1 MKKWL
6 GMYGNTVVS
15 SVSIL
20 SIFMIIL
27 FSTSM
32 NVIYAQE
39 VPFQELFEEPLEDIT
54 APVITVPSD
63 FTVSA
68 MSIFGSSVSFSVSAL
83 DDIDGVV
90 STTCTPP
97 SRSTF
102 PIGSNTV
109 ICTATDSAGNIG
121 SASFIITVQD
131 SIAPVVTVP
140 GDLTISTTLASRNSV
155 TFSASASDDIDGF
168 ISTTCFPPSGSVF
181 PIGRTTVICTA
192 RDSAGN
198 IGSASFV
205 ITVQN
210 MITIIQEE
218 LVALQEIEPQEIG
231 SVGDE
236 VSRFVHTANSLFE
249 LEKQGLKDIQNEFRK
264 DLNNSDPA
272 SKKDL
277 RKAFNSDLTDLR
289 NQFQDFRTQ
298 YHDIFD
304 EFRHDVK
311 QLVNEA
317 KELTFSDRKQLQQL
331 EKTKLKIQSQED
343 NSNSN
348 IFTQATISRAI
359 ELADNE
365 KDLIKLNH
373 LIQVSQLRGSHIPD
387 DKLSEWKNTQNELKT
402 TIKAYQIVFNNSD
415 KDTKDD
421 FKTIIKQVKNELKQL
436 EKEQKEQNEKNTN
449 SGKKGSDGGS
459 DKKDNKSK
467 SKKK

>member
-20 SIFMIIL
+20 SVFMIIL

-39 VPFQELFEEPLEDIT
+39 DPFQEPFEEPLEDIT
-54 APVITVPSD
+54 APIIIVPSD

-68 MSIFGSSVSFSVSAL
+68 MSLFGSSVPFSVSAL

-102 PIGSNTV
+102 AIGSTTV

-121 SASFIITVQD
+121 SASFVISVQD
-131 SIAPVVTVP
+131 STPPVVTVP
-140 GDLTISTTLASRNSV
+140 EDLIISTTLASRNSV

-249 LEKQGLKDIQNEFRK
+249 LEKQGLKDLQNEFRENVK
-264 DLNNSDPA
+264 NSDPT
-272 SKKDL
+272 STKDL

-289 NQFQDFRTQ
+289 KQFQDFRTQ

-311 QLVNEA
+311 QLVKEA

-343 NSNSN
+343 KSNSD

-387 DKLSEWKNTQNELKT
+387 DKLSEWKNAQNELKT

-415 KDTKDD
+415 KDTKND
-421 FKTIIKQVKNELKQL
+421 FKTIIKQVKNEIKQL
-436 EKEQKEQNEKNTN
+436 EKEQNEKNTN